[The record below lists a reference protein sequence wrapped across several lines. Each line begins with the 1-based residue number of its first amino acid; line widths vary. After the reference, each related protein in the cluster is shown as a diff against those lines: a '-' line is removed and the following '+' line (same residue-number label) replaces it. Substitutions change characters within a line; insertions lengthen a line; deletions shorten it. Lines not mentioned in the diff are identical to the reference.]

1 MNLLATFTDFDGFE
15 NFDSFLEGLKVD
27 FAAFGN
33 IEKYA
38 IVTDKKWMQQ
48 MAKVESALLP
58 GITMKGFD
66 LGEKEKALAWLK

>member
-1 MNLLATFTDFDGFE
+1 
-15 NFDSFLEGLKVD
+15 
-27 FAAFGN
+27 
-33 IEKYA
+33 
-38 IVTDKKWMQQ
+38 MQQ